1 MLVLLSSAIQF
12 GMCLPHIEG
21 ISTAGGSAQTI
32 FEIID
37 TVSIFISF
45 SLYHDIFTTVC
56 VRARVC
62 ACVRVCV
69 CACVRARVRACS

>member
-1 MLVLLSSAIQF
+1 MLVLLSSAVQF

-37 TVSIFISF
+37 TVSIFNSF
-45 SLYHDIFTTVC
+45 SLCHN
-56 VRARVC
+56 
-62 ACVRVCV
+62 
-69 CACVRARVRACS
+69 SL